1 MDKTSRYRSYT
12 TYSEENGKL
21 VPSIEPQEKDAKY
34 HVLDNIRIVDR
45 VTGEAWSIGEKK
57 LKTDTLP
64 NIVETKPLTNVS
76 TK

>member
-1 MDKTSRYRSYT
+1 MDTAHDVYRYRSYT

-21 VPSIEPQEKDAKY
+21 VPSIEPREVIESVK
-34 HVLDNIRIVDR
+34 LVDI
-45 VTGEAWSIGEKK
+45 VTGKEWSSGKEK

-64 NIVETKPLTNVS
+64 NNVEPKPLTNV